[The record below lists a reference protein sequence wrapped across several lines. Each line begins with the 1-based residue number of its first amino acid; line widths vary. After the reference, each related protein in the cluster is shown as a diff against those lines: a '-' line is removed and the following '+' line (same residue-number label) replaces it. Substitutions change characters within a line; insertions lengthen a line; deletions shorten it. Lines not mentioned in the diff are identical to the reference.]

1 MPLLP
6 FVHLADVDPDG
17 AVESAG
23 SFRVDLGDRRLR
35 RLQQLAVGGHSFIN
49 GSGRSVHSRL
59 ASKPIIYLGAVSAA
73 ARVRLIVGLAAVVA
87 AGVVA
92 GVVLATRQTPPQ
104 PSRQCTER
112 AQPLVVPGVR
122 SAEVAAVRSAL
133 RLPAQQAALALAPVA
148 QRAPKDAVVQFNR
161 GIVLYCAGYL
171 AEAAQAFRA
180 AKTAGRDTY
189 YEMRADEIL
198 HPQYFTPQDGL
209 YPVFEQEGHDRLL
222 LQGAL
227 LQRQGH
233 QHSAERVYARAARL
247 RPNDDEAQVAAAVAR
262 FDEDNLSA
270 SFSRLGPLVQPV
282 PAQPVRS
289 LPPRAAARLDGPAHR
304 GGASVSPGP
313 GPRAADEARP
323 AGECLPGGACAKWD

>member
-1 MPLLP
+1 M
-6 FVHLADVDPDG
+6 
-17 AVESAG
+17 
-23 SFRVDLGDRRLR
+23 
-35 RLQQLAVGGHSFIN
+35 
-49 GSGRSVHSRL
+49 
-59 ASKPIIYLGAVSAA
+59 SAA

-122 SAEVAAVRSAL
+122 SAEVDAVRSAL

-209 YPVFEQEGHDRLL
+209 YPVFEQAGHDRLL

-233 QHSAERVYARAARL
+233 QHSAERVYARAAPPAAERRRGAGRGRGRL
-247 RPNDDEAQVAAAVAR
+247 ASTRTTS
-262 FDEDNLSA
+262 SA
-270 SFSRLGPLVQPV
+270 SFSRLGPLVRRFPRSQS
-282 PAQPVRS
+282 VRYH
-289 LPPRAAARLDGPAHR
+289 LGLLLAWTGQRDR
-304 GGASVSPGP
+304 GGAAVSPGP